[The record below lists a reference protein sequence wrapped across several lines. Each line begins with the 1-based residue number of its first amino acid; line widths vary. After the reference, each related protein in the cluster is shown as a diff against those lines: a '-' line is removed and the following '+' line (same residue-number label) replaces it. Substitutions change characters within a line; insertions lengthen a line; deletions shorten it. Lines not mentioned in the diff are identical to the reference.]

1 MIPINSIFIYQHMG
15 LGDHLMCNGLVR
27 NLINTNSNNQYFMF
41 VKQHNVGSVSYM
53 YRDIPNLKF
62 IIGDDSAVFSFLTVN
77 RIPQEQLKIIGFNWI
92 DQTNHNLEEN
102 FYLQHNVDPNK
113 KWDSFSCLRDLDIE
127 QKLYDYF
134 NIVEDYIFVHDD
146 ARYRI
151 DESKLPKNT
160 RIIRPE
166 VGLVDNIFCYA

>member
-1 MIPINSIFIYQHMG
+1 
-15 LGDHLMCNGLVR
+15 
-27 NLINTNSNNQYFMF
+27 
-41 VKQHNVGSVSYM
+41 
-53 YRDIPNLKF
+53 
-62 IIGDDSAVFSFLTVN
+62 
-77 RIPQEQLKIIGFNWI
+77 
-92 DQTNHNLEEN
+92 
-102 FYLQHNVDPNK
+102 
-113 KWDSFSCLRDLDIE
+113 SCLRDLDIE

-166 VGLVDNIFCYA
+166 VGLVDNIFCYALIMERAKQLHLMESCFGWMAELMKLNPELYMHRYSRNPSKFETPHYRNVKEIYT